1 MKQAS
6 LHRVAAALAFTLGV
20 LSVVAGR
27 QAATGWDPGYAV
39 LGWLPLYNLVMGAWT
54 VLVPVVLI
62 WRGSRYAMPVSI
74 ATLALHAVV
83 LAVLL
88 SGALGVPATQSL
100 LAMTFRVGVWLTV
113 IGLLTLRSRG
123 RAMASGAPS
132 AGTPP

>member
-1 MKQAS
+1 VKQAS

-39 LGWLPLYNLVMGAWT
+39 LGWLPLYNLAMGAWT
-54 VLVPVVLI
+54 VLVPAMLI
-62 WRGSRYAMPVSI
+62 WRRSRYAMPVSI

-100 LAMTFRVGVWLTV
+100 LAMTFRVGVWLAV
-113 IGLLTLRSRG
+113 IGLLAAHSR
-123 RAMASGAPS
+123 RRVMASGAPS